1 MAARSHLLLVLCL
14 AATLAGCD
22 AAEEA
27 ATGGAEG
34 APAGGGKADGAH
46 ASGGANELAGR
57 LVLYEIQVRSAN
69 ACRTDLGAPW
79 QREACAAKPAPT
91 IPYRAEGMSCP
102 ILDDLQQIRLGT
114 LDDLLEDTDDFRAGI
129 TLRYVAERV
138 SARAVWLM
146 PLFPNNDTWSIPDAC
161 DNLGSP
167 YAVRD
172 YLHARGT
179 LSRACIAAGRDE
191 HSADPCWGNDAL
203 DAVVA
208 DAHARGLRVM
218 LDVAFNHFGHNYLMY
233 DTPATSVRERI
244 AAGEDLDGLWDFEA
258 TEEAALVKPLLADTE
273 KAVRAFAAG
282 DAGAGAD
289 LVALEARCPGLGGQA
304 LVRAFHAWRAA
315 LDGERE
321 AFPCDTQFLEAAV
334 PGFYLGADTW
344 SPSRALGDGY
354 TNDWKD
360 VKFLYHRVENAAHRH
375 ELWRNREYLFRILNY
390 WSSRGVDGFRL
401 DHTTEAANGLSPET
415 WRYLAGKLAH
425 YAALRGQERPV
436 LLAEEFHDQQGMAQV
451 VDIMTEGYVRDMCG
465 RDGVTKD
472 AGRVEW
478 IVDNTG
484 RFGEGALVMT
494 ALETHDEH
502 RLTDGT
508 GFDPWTGAGFW
519 GIGATIRATP
529 MLLMGQELGEPWGL
543 GFRRSDLI
551 RARFDGSPNQRP
563 DADALV
569 DFYGAMARARL
580 DERNRALVADHH
592 AFLRTRTKAGVDQR
606 IFAMAR
612 WSDDANVVLVFHNLW
627 KQDVAASFYLPPE
640 VTAAASIRPDAEY
653 RLVDAFT
660 DAVTH
665 DCRPGAELAWEILVA
680 LDAETR
686 LQWLRL
692 EACAP

>member
-1 MAARSHLLLVLCL
+1 MRTFLGLLALLL
-14 AATLAGCD
+14 AACAPSD
-22 AAEEA
+22 SNPA
-27 ATGGAEG
+27 
-34 APAGGGKADGAH
+34 APAEAGPSGGKADH
-46 ASGGANELAGR
+46 AFGGASDLAKR
-57 LVLYEIQVRSAN
+57 LILYEIQVRSAN
-69 ACRTDLGAPW
+69 ACRVDLGAPW
-79 QREACAAKPAPT
+79 QREACAAKVAPI

-102 ILDDLQQIRLGT
+102 TLDELQKIRLGT
-114 LDDLLEDTDDFRAGI
+114 LDDLLEDTADFRAGI

-138 SARAVWLM
+138 GARAVWLM
-146 PLFPNNDTWSIPDAC
+146 PLFPNNDTWSIPDPC

-172 YLHARGT
+172 YMHARGT
-179 LSRACIAAGRDE
+179 LSRACIVTGRDE
-191 HSADPCWGNDAL
+191 WSGDPCWGNEAL
-203 DAVVA
+203 DSVIAA
-208 DAHARGLRVM
+208 AHAKGLRVM
-218 LDVAFNHFGHNYLMY
+218 LDVAFNHFGHNYVMY
-233 DTPATSVRERI
+233 DTVATSVGERI
-244 AAGEDLDGLWDFEA
+244 AAGEDLEGLWDFAA
-258 TEEAALVKPLLADTE
+258 TQEQAHVKPLLADTE
-273 KAVRAFAAG
+273 KAVRAWAAV
-282 DAGAGAD
+282 DAGAAAD
-289 LVALEARCPGLGGQA
+289 LASLEARCPELGGQD

-315 LDGERE
+315 LAGERDV
-321 AFPCDTQFLEAAV
+321 FPCDSPYLEAAA
-334 PGFYLGADTW
+334 PGFYLGADRW
-344 SPSRALGDGY
+344 SPSRTLGDGY
-354 TNDWKD
+354 TNEWKD
-360 VKFLYHRVENAAHRH
+360 VKFLYHHATNVAHRH

-401 DHTTEAANGLSPET
+401 DHTTEDANGLSPET

-436 LLAEEFHDQQGMAQV
+436 LLAEEFHDQKGMAQI

-472 AGRVEW
+472 GGRVEW
-478 IVDNTG
+478 VVGNTG

-519 GIGATIRATP
+519 GIGATVRGTP

-543 GFRRSDLI
+543 GFRRSDLLRSRFEGSANH
-551 RARFDGSPNQRP
+551 RA

-580 DERNRALVADHH
+580 DPKNRALVGEHH
-592 AFLRTRTKAGVDQR
+592 AFLRKRDGGIDPR
-606 IFAMAR
+606 LFAQVR

-627 KQDVAASFYLPPE
+627 RQDASASYFLPPE
-640 VTAAASIRPDAEY
+640 VTAAASIKADAAY

-660 DAVTH
+660 GAVTH
-665 DCRPGAELAWEILVA
+665 DCRTGADLAWEILVA

-692 EACAP
+692 EACHGG